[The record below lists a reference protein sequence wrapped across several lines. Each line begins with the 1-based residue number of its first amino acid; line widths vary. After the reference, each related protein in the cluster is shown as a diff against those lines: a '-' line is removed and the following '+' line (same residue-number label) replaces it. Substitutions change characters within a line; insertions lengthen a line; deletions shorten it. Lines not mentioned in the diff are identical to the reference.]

1 MHFIFYTILADF
13 FRFLIAI
20 RKKEKQKTKRG
31 AIGREAYPPL
41 QYHQH
46 LLLTLLDNI
55 IKKETL
61 LSEQSFC
68 KGGKGE
74 GREEKTK
81 EDESFKDNK
90 IGAEKFPFQPRCQNI
105 RFIFFLNPFLVRLR
119 TFQYLIAYINV
130 C

>member
-68 KGGKGE
+68 KGGG
-74 GREEKTK
+74 GRK
-81 EDESFKDNK
+81 NK
-90 IGAEKFPFQPRCQNI
+90 RGRKF
-105 RFIFFLNPFLVRLR
+105 
-119 TFQYLIAYINV
+119 
-130 C
+130 